1 MGSRLVRL
9 IPAGGYFLL
18 SGRERRLL
26 KFALDVFGEPLSQ
39 FLLSGLG
46 EEAEARVWLFTVT
59 LTDERGTA
67 RSRRIRVE
75 PDDIP
80 GTPCMLPRRR
90 EPLVMLALLRL
101 LIGSRRRSS
110 PALSYGQ
117 EEALRLLGWED
128 TEESRSAIDEAVKRY
143 ARLSYSWGLSGEEL
157 GERRLSFYDAEAR
170 FVSGYGFYDEEED
183 GEYKRVANRADFA
196 SEFIEELMRRTIF
209 NLDWNKVSG
218 ITREAES

>member
-1 MGSRLVRL
+1 MDSRLVRL

-18 SGRERRLL
+18 SGPERRLL
-26 KFALDVFGEPLSQ
+26 KFALDLFGEPLSQ

-59 LTDERGTA
+59 FADERGTA
-67 RSRRIRVE
+67 RSRGIRVE

-80 GTPCMLPRRR
+80 GAPCVLPRQR

-101 LIGSRRRSS
+101 LIENRRRSS
-110 PALSYGQ
+110 PALTYGQ
-117 EEALRLLGWED
+117 EEVLRLLGWED
-128 TEESRSAIDEAVKRY
+128 TEEGRSAIDEAVKRY

-157 GERRLSFYDAEAR
+157 AERRLSFYDAEAR
-170 FVSGYGFYDEEED
+170 FVSGYGFYDEED
-183 GEYKRVANRADFA
+183 GEYKRVANRVDLA
-196 SEFIEELMRRTIF
+196 SEFVEELMRRRVF
-209 NLDWNKVSG
+209 NLDWNKVSR